1 MFLGL
6 AGGGVTLKARV
17 VCFAALLLGA
27 WCYGLAQGPDPIVL
41 PSAVVAALGHPLP
54 QTKVGDCDG
63 DATMIEWRRGVVIHQ
78 SPHSG
83 IAEVTGRDRRGRAW
97 NVTVPGGSNMECE
110 IWAATL
116 RKGYAEDLIFFSG
129 EWVGRNVAEL
139 TILFLDRDGRPYPW
153 TATGNWTET
162 DAGVDQLAMDEATG
176 NAVLVYPVREG
187 DKFSPGYVYS
197 LFRITGD
204 SIAKVVNRTWPA
216 VSGDPK
222 ALAGTERKGT
232 ESELFKTPDASAE
245 QGWLRVRAGGA
256 TGTSGELAYSDGSK
270 SRYPA
275 MVVLDRADG
284 SRRVYLDGETPGA
297 MKAAQTGGY
306 RVQRQGTTCEEEECR
321 PFVLFGVK
329 P

>member
-1 MFLGL
+1 MLSFVRGCWL
-6 AGGGVTLKARV
+6 ALEVRV
-17 VCFAALLLGA
+17 VSFAMLLFWA
-27 WCYGLAQGPDPIVL
+27 WCHGLAQGPDDPA
-41 PSAVVAALGHPLP
+41 PPKAVAAALAHPL
-54 QTKVGDCDG
+54 QQIKVGDCDG
-63 DATMIEWRRGVVIHQ
+63 DATTIRWRGGVVIHQ

-83 IAEVTGRDRRGRAW
+83 VAEVTGRDRWGRTW
-97 NVTVPGGSNMECE
+97 SVTVPGGSNMECE

-116 RKGYAEDLIFFSG
+116 RKGYAEDLLFFNG

-139 TILFLDRDGRPYPW
+139 TILFFDRDGQPYPW
-153 TATGNWTET
+153 TATGEWTET
-162 DAGVDQLAMDEATG
+162 GAGVDQLAMDEATG

-197 LFRITGD
+197 LFRITADG
-204 SIAKVVNRTWPA
+204 IAKVVNGTWPA

-222 ALAGTERKGT
+222 APAGTERKKT
-232 ESELFKTPDASAE
+232 ESELFKTPDASAKG
-245 QGWLRVRAGGA
+245 GWLRVRAGGPPE
-256 TGTSGELAYSDGSK
+256 TGKEPAYSDGSK

-284 SRRVYLDGETPGA
+284 SRRIYLDGDTPDA
-297 MKAAQTGGY
+297 IKEAEAGGY

-321 PFVLFGVK
+321 PFVLFGSK